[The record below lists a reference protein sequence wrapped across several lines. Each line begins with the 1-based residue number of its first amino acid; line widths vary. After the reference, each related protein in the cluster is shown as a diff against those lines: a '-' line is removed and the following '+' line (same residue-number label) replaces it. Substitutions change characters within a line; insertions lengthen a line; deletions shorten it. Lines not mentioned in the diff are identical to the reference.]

1 MRPWQLDRSITPGM
15 RAVVRGRASALLVIA
30 AFIGAASGLLVAA
43 MSAASQKM
51 HEIFFQIPP
60 GASLSVTVVP
70 EIWRMLAIPA
80 LGGATLAVLGLWAK
94 DRFRGRLADAIEA
107 NALHGGR
114 LSARGSLYI
123 SLQTLISN
131 GCGASVG
138 LEAAY
143 TQMCGMVAS
152 VLGRGLGA
160 RRFDMRLLVG
170 CGAAGAIAAAFDAPL
185 AGAFYAFEAILGAY
199 SVSSLMPVAASAVM
213 ATVVADRLVTH
224 SPILNEPLLSTTTFA
239 LASHAVVIAVVASAA
254 SVALMEGVA
263 LVERGLDA
271 LSLPKNLR
279 PIAGGLAIGVL
290 ALIGPEALSAGH
302 GARGMVLTSHPII
315 AQLVLIL
322 ALKGLASAI
331 SLGSGFRGGLFFAS
345 LLIGALTGRLYAE
358 SLDALSPL
366 LAIDPTLLSIL
377 GMAAVGAGIIG
388 APLAMTFLALETTA
402 DLRIMVAALLASAL
416 SGLIVREAF
425 GYSFATWRFHLRGEA
440 IRGPQD
446 IGWVR
451 DLKVSRLMRKD
462 FRAVAADRTIAAA
475 RILFPIG
482 PVKELFL
489 TDANDCFVGT
499 VLVSDLHAE
508 VSEESGRIDALAHW
522 RDDFLL
528 PQSTIRTALDL
539 FEKSEADV
547 LPVLADAQS
556 RKIVGK
562 LSEAHALREY
572 GRELEKRN
580 FGSSSTAKVEAR
592 EGRAP
597 RRRNDIVRTRRL
609 SRPGRDRH
617 WRQTIYSRP
626 PPGCPDSAGRCA
638 RRSSASLAR

>member
-1 MRPWQLDRSITPGM
+1 M
-15 RAVVRGRASALLVIA
+15 RAFVRGRESGLLVIA

-51 HEIFFQIPP
+51 HEIFFQIPQ

-70 EIWRMLAIPA
+70 EIWRMLAIPT

-131 GCGASVG
+131 GFGASVG

-143 TQMCGMVAS
+143 TQICGMLAS
-152 VLGRGLGA
+152 LLGRGLGA
-160 RRFDMRLLVG
+160 RRVDMRLLVG

-199 SVSSLMPVAASAVM
+199 SVASLMPVAASAVM
-213 ATVVADRLVTH
+213 ATVVADRLVLH
-224 SPILNEPLLSTTTFA
+224 QPILNEPLLSTTTFA
-239 LASHAVVIAVVASAA
+239 LAIHAIVIAVLASAA

-271 LSLPKNLR
+271 LSFPKNLR
-279 PIAGGLAIGVL
+279 PIAGGLAIGGL
-290 ALIGPEALSAGH
+290 ALIGPEAFSAGH
-302 GARGMVLTSHPII
+302 GARAMVLTTHPII

-462 FRAVAADRTIAAA
+462 FRAVAADRTVAAA

-489 TDANDCFVGT
+489 TDANDSFVGT

-508 VSEESGRIDALAHW
+508 VSAESGRIDALAHW
-522 RDDFLL
+522 QDDFLL

-580 FGSSSTAKVEAR
+580 R
-592 EGRAP
+592 EFF
-597 RRRNDIVRTRRL
+597 
-609 SRPGRDRH
+609 DR
-617 WRQTIYSRP
+617 
-626 PPGCPDSAGRCA
+626 
-638 RRSSASLAR
+638 

>member
-1 MRPWQLDRSITPGM
+1 MFPRLRRDPAAPQAQLRPWQLDRSFPAWM
-15 RAVVRGRASALLVIA
+15 RAFVRGRESALLVIA
-30 AFIGAASGLLVAA
+30 ALIGAASGLLVAA

-51 HEIFFQIPP
+51 HEIFFQIPA
-60 GASLSVTVVP
+60 GASLSVTVVS
-70 EIWRMLAIPA
+70 ESWRMVAIPA
-80 LGGATLAVLGLWAK
+80 LGGATLALLSFWAK

-131 GCGASVG
+131 GFGASVG

-143 TQMCGMVAS
+143 TQICGMLAS
-152 VLGRGLGA
+152 LLGRGLGA
-160 RRFDMRLLVG
+160 RRVDMRLLVG

-263 LVERGLDA
+263 VVERGLDA
-271 LSLPKNLR
+271 LSLPKTLR

-345 LLIGALTGRLYAE
+345 LLIGAVAGRLYAE
-358 SLDALSPL
+358 SLDAVWPFM
-366 LAIDPTLLSIL
+366 AIDPTLLSIL

-451 DLKVSRLMRKD
+451 DLKVSKLMRKD

-482 PVKELFL
+482 MVKELFL
-489 TDANDCFVGT
+489 TDANERFVGT
-499 VLVSDLHAE
+499 VLVSDLHAG
-508 VSEESGRIDALAHW
+508 VSEETGRIDALAHW
-522 RDDFLL
+522 QDDFLL

-556 RKIVGK
+556 RRIVGK

-580 FGSSSTAKVEAR
+580 R
-592 EGRAP
+592 EF
-597 RRRNDIVRTRRL
+597 V
-609 SRPGRDRH
+609 DR
-617 WRQTIYSRP
+617 
-626 PPGCPDSAGRCA
+626 
-638 RRSSASLAR
+638 

>member
-1 MRPWQLDRSITPGM
+1 M
-15 RAVVRGRASALLVIA
+15 RAFVRGRESGLLLIA
-30 AFIGAASGLLVAA
+30 IVIGAGSGALVAA
-43 MSAASQKM
+43 MSAATQKM
-51 HEIFFQIPP
+51 HEILFRLPE
-60 GASLSVTVVP
+60 GASLSVAVVP
-70 EIWRMLAIPA
+70 QAWRVIAIPAVGGVMLAI
-80 LGGATLAVLGLWAK
+80 LGFWAR

-114 LSARGSLYI
+114 LSIRGSLYI
-123 SLQTLISN
+123 SLQTMISN
-131 GCGASVG
+131 GFGASVG

-143 TQMCGMVAS
+143 TQICGMLAS

-160 RRFDMRLLVG
+160 RRVDMRLLVG

-199 SVSSLMPVAASAVM
+199 SVSSLMPVAASAVV
-213 ATVVADRLVTH
+213 ATTIADRLVAH
-224 SPILNEPLLSTTTFA
+224 KPILSEPLMSTTTFA
-239 LASHAVVIAVVASAA
+239 LAAHAIIIAIVASAA

-263 LVERGLDA
+263 VVERGLDA
-271 LSLPKNLR
+271 VSAPKNLR
-279 PIAGGLAIGVL
+279 PIFGGLAIGAL

-302 GARGMVLTSHPII
+302 GARGLVVTTHPAI

-345 LLIGALTGRLYAE
+345 LLIGAVVGRLYAE

-388 APLAMTFLALETTA
+388 APLAMTFLALEATA

-416 SGLIVREAF
+416 CGLIVRETF

-475 RILFPIG
+475 RIMFPIG

-489 TDANDCFVGT
+489 TDANEGFVGT
-499 VLVSDLHAE
+499 VLVSDLHAAA
-508 VSEESGRIDALAHW
+508 SEDSARIDTLAHW
-522 RDDFLL
+522 REDFLL
-528 PQSTIRTALDL
+528 PQSTIRNALDL

-547 LPVLADAQS
+547 LPVLAETQS

-580 FGSSSTAKVEAR
+580 R
-592 EGRAP
+592 E
-597 RRRNDIVRTRRL
+597 IV
-609 SRPGRDRH
+609 DR
-617 WRQTIYSRP
+617 
-626 PPGCPDSAGRCA
+626 
-638 RRSSASLAR
+638 

>member
-1 MRPWQLDRSITPGM
+1 M
-15 RAVVRGRASALLVIA
+15 RAFVRGRESGLVVIA
-30 AFIGAASGLLVAA
+30 AIIGAASGLLVAA
-43 MSAASQKM
+43 MSAATQRM
-51 HEIFFQIPP
+51 HEIFFLIPR
-60 GASLSVTVVP
+60 GAFLSIASVP
-70 EIWRMLAIPA
+70 ESWRLLAIPA
-80 LGGATLAVLGLWAK
+80 AGGAVLAGLAFWAK
-94 DRFRGRLADAIEA
+94 DRFKGRLADAIEA

-123 SLQTLISN
+123 SVQTLISN
-131 GCGASVG
+131 GFGASVG

-143 TQMCGMVAS
+143 TQICGMIAS
-152 VLGRGLGA
+152 LLGRGLGA
-160 RRFDMRLLVG
+160 RRVDMRLLVG

-199 SVSSLMPVAASAVM
+199 SVSSLMPIAASAVM
-213 ATVVADRLVTH
+213 AAAVMDRLNH
-224 SPILNEPLLSTTTFA
+224 HAPLLDAPLLTTSTFA
-239 LASHAVVIAVVASAA
+239 LATHAIIIAVLASAA

-263 LVERGLDA
+263 LVERALDA
-271 LSLPKNLR
+271 VSFPKNLR
-279 PIAGGLAIGVL
+279 PIAGGLAIGAL
-290 ALIGPEALSAGH
+290 ALIGPEALAAGH
-302 GARGMVLTSHPII
+302 GARGMILTSHP
-315 AQLVLIL
+315 ALTQLALIL
-322 ALKGLASAI
+322 ALKGVSSAI

-345 LLIGALTGRLYAE
+345 LLIGAVTGRLYAE

-402 DLRIMVAALLASAL
+402 DLRIVVAALIASAL

-462 FRAVAADRTIAAA
+462 FRAVATDRTIAAA
-475 RILFPIG
+475 RILFPVG
-482 PVKELFL
+482 VAKELFL
-489 TDANDCFVGT
+489 TDANDAFSGT

-508 VSEESGRIDALAHW
+508 ISEDSGPVDTLAHW

-528 PQSTIRTALDL
+528 PQSTIRMALDL

-547 LPVLADAQS
+547 LPVLADIQS
-556 RKIVGK
+556 RRIVGK

-580 FGSSSTAKVEAR
+580 R
-592 EGRAP
+592 EF
-597 RRRNDIVRTRRL
+597 I
-609 SRPGRDRH
+609 DR
-617 WRQTIYSRP
+617 
-626 PPGCPDSAGRCA
+626 
-638 RRSSASLAR
+638 

>member
-1 MRPWQLDRSITPGM
+1 M
-15 RAVVRGRASALLVIA
+15 RAFVRGRESGLLVIA

-60 GASLSVTVVP
+60 GASLSVTVVS

-131 GCGASVG
+131 GFGASVG

-143 TQMCGMVAS
+143 TQICGMLAS
-152 VLGRGLGA
+152 LLGRGLGA
-160 RRFDMRLLVG
+160 RRVDMRLLVG

-199 SVSSLMPVAASAVM
+199 SVASLMPVAASAVM
-213 ATVVADRLVTH
+213 ATVVADRLVLH
-224 SPILNEPLLSTTTFA
+224 QPILNEPLLSTTSFA
-239 LASHAVVIAVVASAA
+239 LAIHAIVIAVLASAA

-271 LSLPKNLR
+271 LSFPKNLR
-279 PIAGGLAIGVL
+279 PIAGGLAIGGL
-290 ALIGPEALSAGH
+290 ALIGPEAFSAGH
-302 GARGMVLTSHPII
+302 GARAMVLTTHPII

-489 TDANDCFVGT
+489 TDASDAFVGT

-580 FGSSSTAKVEAR
+580 R
-592 EGRAP
+592 EFF
-597 RRRNDIVRTRRL
+597 
-609 SRPGRDRH
+609 DR
-617 WRQTIYSRP
+617 
-626 PPGCPDSAGRCA
+626 
-638 RRSSASLAR
+638 